1 MASYDIV
8 ERMTS
13 TFRTLEQAIREFRDE
28 LNSLPLLVGRVF
40 SLPATEKGKE
50 HDPISRI
57 AVHQHLGQTAH
68 EMSQAH
74 FSHLFIQ
81 QQSEKI
87 SSKTAVRLPG
97 AICYNVTQEQHQQ
110 LSQLISQIN
119 RLKQTLEEIITV
131 DSGLNSA
138 QRFEWVHRYIPG
150 LITLNAYRT
159 ITLLETPDTLRFGWA
174 NKQVIKNLTRE
185 QVLENLHNSL
195 KACRAVPPWTK
206 EQWGERLTQEIND
219 IARLPENTV
228 LKIKRPVKVQPVA
241 RVWYQN
247 IQKQVQYACPSPLL
261 ILCQLEQ
268 GESLPQI
275 GELLN
280 YDAENIQYRYKPE
293 AQPLELIIP
302 RLHLYYQR

>member
-1 MASYDIV
+1 MASYDVV

-13 TFRTLEQAIREFRDE
+13 TFRALERALMQFRDE
-28 LNSLPLLVGRVF
+28 LEQPPLLAGRVF
-40 SLPATEKGKE
+40 SLPQTAKGKE
-50 HDPISRI
+50 HDPISSI
-57 AVHQHLGQTAH
+57 KVSQHVGQTAH
-68 EMSQAH
+68 GMSQAH
-74 FSHLFIQ
+74 LTHLFIQ

-87 SSKTAVRLPG
+87 SSKAAVRLPG
-97 AICYNVTQEQHQQ
+97 AICYNVTKKQHQQ
-110 LSQLISQIN
+110 LSQQIADIN
-119 RLKQTLEEIITV
+119 ALKKTLEEIITV
-131 DSGLNSA
+131 DSGLSSA

-159 ITLLETPDTLRFGWA
+159 ITLLDTPDTVRFGWA

-185 QVLENLHNSL
+185 QVLENLHHSL

-206 EQWGERLTQEIND
+206 EQWAERLTQEIND

-241 RVWYQN
+241 RVWYQKM
-247 IQKQVQYACPSPLL
+247 QKQVQHACPSPLI
-261 ILCQLEQ
+261 ILCQREQ

-280 YDAENIQYRYKPE
+280 YDADNIQYRYKPD
-293 AQPLELIIP
+293 AQPLALIIP
-302 RLHLYYQR
+302 RLHLYYQP